1 MRLGF
6 FTIISTIT
14 ALLLSPAY
22 SQDPADL
29 QDEPYNVIPHIP
41 DSCNDIRVISF
52 RGSDEPYPGR
62 GGQMLGTLCALFESE
77 GLSCDYEDVSYP
89 ANISYSGIYC
99 ESAHVGALN
108 GRAQMTE
115 YVQRCPD
122 SRLVMMGYSQGASVI
137 SDLLGGGGGP
147 IFDCEQPS
155 NPSLPRDTAPG
166 SSGKQSHRDDSPELT
181 QLSRRSSHLRQ
192 PAPHC

>member
-1 MRLGF
+1 MKREFL
-6 FTIISTIT
+6 TTVSTIVV
-14 ALLLSPAY
+14 LLSAPAC

-29 QDEPYNVIPHIP
+29 QDEPYNVIPHMP
-41 DSCNDIRVISF
+41 DDCSDIRVISA

-62 GGQMLGTLCALFESE
+62 GGRMLGTICALFESE

-89 ANISYSGIYC
+89 ANISYSGIFC
-99 ESAHVGALN
+99 ESAHVGAVN
-108 GRAQMTE
+108 GRAQMTD

-122 SRLVMMGYSQGASVI
+122 SRLVMMGYSQGASVV

-155 NPSLPRDTAPG
+155 NPSLPRGTAPG
-166 SSGKQSHRDDSPELT
+166 SSGR
-181 QLSRRSSHLRQ
+181 
-192 PAPHC
+192 